1 MTSTAPTVHAAPREW
16 TRLHPVSP
24 FLGGWSVIAA
34 VGAYWFI
41 NNAPAWAGGMG
52 DDDGTFHPGIIV
64 LAAVAVVGA
73 LFVIGGGFLSW
84 RMRTYRITDAA
95 VELRKGILFRQFM
108 QARLDRLQAVDVV
121 QPLVARIFGF
131 AALRV
136 EVAGGEGSTVALEYL
151 RLADAEALR
160 NEILVLAAGLRAER
174 PTPDAAAGSDPSLA
188 PAPSLRDVIPG
199 QDVGVPQ
206 FAAAAERDVLQV
218 PLGRLIASIVL
229 SGPVLAL
236 AVVPIAWLIAVL
248 AFGRDVQEILIAFVG
263 GSVAAALPLLF
274 AFVGVIWSRLSTGFG
289 FVAGISADGV
299 RLRHGLLETRR
310 QTVPPGRVQA
320 VRLRQTLLWRRKDWW
335 RLTVNVAGYQV
346 DQTASVS
353 TLLPVG
359 TRADALTALWL
370 VLPDLG
376 DPDPEGTVSRA
387 MSGVGTDGGFVAS
400 PRASRWFDPWQW
412 KHRGVRAT
420 ETALLIRRGLFV
432 RELMV
437 VPHERTQSIGLSQG
451 PLQRAA
457 GLANVSLHSTP
468 GPVTP
473 VAHHLALRD
482 AFALVEEQA
491 ARARRSRRTQSSEQW
506 MATVAPSLDDVLA
519 ADDLTVA
526 PDALTT
532 ETPVVPG
539 AEQA

>member
-1 MTSTAPTVHAAPREW
+1 MTPAVHAAPREW

-41 NNAPAWAGGMG
+41 NNAPSWAGGMG
-52 DDDGTFHPGIIV
+52 DDGGFHPGLIA
-64 LAAVAVVGA
+64 LASVAVVGA

-160 NEILVLAAGLRAER
+160 NEILVLAAGLRTDRSSSGTGGE
-174 PTPDAAAGSDPSLA
+174 PPLA

-199 QDVGVPQ
+199 QGAGVPE
-206 FAAAAERDVLQV
+206 FAAAAERDVLRV
-218 PLGRLIASIVL
+218 PLGRLIASIAL
-229 SGPVLAL
+229 SGSVLWLAL
-236 AVVPIAWLIAVL
+236 VPIVWLVVVL
-248 AFGRDVQEILIAFVG
+248 VWGSNGEQFLLAFVG
-263 GSVAAALPLLF
+263 GSIAAALPILF

-376 DPDPEGTVSRA
+376 DPDPSGTVSRA
-387 MSGVGTDGGFVAS
+387 MSGVGADGGFVAS

-420 ETALLIRRGLFV
+420 DTALLIRRGLFV

-451 PLQRAA
+451 PLQRAV

-473 VAHHLALRD
+473 VAQHLGLED
-482 AFALVEEQA
+482 AFALVEQQA
-491 ARARRSRRTQSSEQW
+491 ARARRSRHTQSSEQW

-532 ETPVVPG
+532 ETPTVTG
-539 AEQA
+539 AEQP